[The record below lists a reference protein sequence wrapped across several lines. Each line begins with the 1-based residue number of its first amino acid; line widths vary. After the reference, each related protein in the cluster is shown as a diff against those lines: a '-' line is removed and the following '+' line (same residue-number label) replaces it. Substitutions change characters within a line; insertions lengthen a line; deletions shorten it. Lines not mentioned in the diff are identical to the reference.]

1 MLRTGYLDLRINRMR
16 FVCLALWAMGC
27 SDTVKLDV
35 DDVGVAYDDITVVTT
50 TDVDNTECD
59 SAELCDTAG

>member
-16 FVCLALWAMGC
+16 FVCLALLIVGC

-35 DDVGVAYDDITVVTT
+35 DDAGIAYDDITVVTT